1 MTQTAENRFL
11 LDTHTLL
18 WWLAEPD
25 RLSKAA
31 HAAIANT
38 SNQVFVSA
46 ASTWEIATKVRLGKL
61 TIANHFLDDFTEILG
76 NQGFEPLTI
85 QFNHG
90 RRAGRYEQAHRDPFD
105 RLLAAQAELEHLILV
120 SIDPAL
126 NNFPCNVLW

>member
-1 MTQTAENRFL
+1 LTQTAENRFL

-18 WWLAEPD
+18 WWLAAPD

-31 HAAIANT
+31 HEAIANT

-61 TIANHFLDDFTEILG
+61 TIANHLLDDFTEVLA
-76 NQGFEPLTI
+76 NQGFEPLAI

-90 RRAGRYEQAHRDPFD
+90 LRAGRYEQAHRDPFD

-126 NNFPCNVLW
+126 NDFPCNVLW